1 MKARNRGGLGQRVT
15 SFARAMPRGLLI
27 RPCASGE
34 LKRNPPTRKG
44 PKRKIVPLN
53 GPAGDGSEMQM
64 KKSGADDDEEPLE
77 YAREYAETSSTNGSN
92 STSRVKVSAT
102 QRAKDDATHI
112 AFVAPR
118 IAIGAVNDFVE
129 RASRG
134 AGGFADVFDFVQT
147 LGSSDDVLRDVVER
161 TEREIDRL
169 ESIGVR
175 KSTPVRSVIKDM
187 IPTEVYDK
195 YLTPAVE
202 YAEGT
207 DDGHSTGAS
216 SSASGVVM
224 DDVVAFDEAAVN
236 AAADAVAAAMRGVD
250 LDAGAETA
258 SSAAETKSV
267 TSMPKKPRAP
277 DNAEDSFENMTAEA
291 IMSSSAMVA
300 SYSAPAEDPYAATPP
315 AVTTPS
321 AKAPVD
327 KKDAPVVEATTPST
341 PPAASV
347 PTPSPFDSTVG
358 YWRKI
363 AAKCPNED
371 DLMDLMDM
379 NIVFRQ
385 AAGLLNYLTIDRPS
399 PESWRVATNAGI
411 IQISEV
417 YPIDGS
423 RTSTPR
429 RDLRM
434 GEQTGAV
441 VVDASASAV
450 ALSISW
456 SAPLAGTQ
464 NETFRLN
471 TEDDTLVRTVHITL
485 DDGST
490 WRGVYEYARA

>member
-1 MKARNRGGLGQRVT
+1 MSRG
-15 SFARAMPRGLLI
+15 ALL
-27 RPCASGE
+27 RPSASGE

-53 GPAGDGSEMQM
+53 GPSSDG
-64 KKSGADDDEEPLE
+64 ARAPVTNLDDDDEPLE
-77 YAREYAETSSTNGSN
+77 YAREYAETSSMDGSDA
-92 STSRVKVSAT
+92 TSRVRRSAT
-102 QRAKDDATHI
+102 QRARDDATHI

-118 IAIGAVNDFVE
+118 IAIGAVNDFAE

-134 AGGFADVFDFVQT
+134 VGGFADVFDFVQT

-175 KSTPVRSVIKDM
+175 TSTPVRSVIKDM
-187 IPTEVYDK
+187 IPSEVYDK

-202 YAEGT
+202 YAEGM
-207 DDGHSTGAS
+207 DDASMGGGNGAS

-224 DDVVAFDEAAVN
+224 DDAVAFDEAAVN

-250 LDAGAETA
+250 LDAGAETM
-258 SSAAETKSV
+258 SSETKS
-267 TSMPKKPRAP
+267 TASMSTKPRAP
-277 DNAEDSFENMTAEA
+277 DNAEDNFENMAAEA
-291 IMSSSAMVA
+291 IMSASTMAA
-300 SYSAPAEDPYAATPP
+300 SYAAPAQDPYAATPP
-315 AVTTPS
+315 PVATSAEALVEETSAPAVEESAPS
-321 AKAPVD
+321 
-327 KKDAPVVEATTPST
+327 S
-341 PPAASV
+341 PPTS
-347 PTPSPFDSTVG
+347 PMTSPFDSTVG

-363 AAKCPNED
+363 PAKCPDED

-417 YPIDGS
+417 YPINGS
-423 RTSTPR
+423 RASASR
-429 RDLRM
+429 RDLRP
-434 GEQTGAV
+434 GEQSGAV

-450 ALSISW
+450 ALSIAW

-464 NETFRLN
+464 NETFRVN
-471 TEDDTLVRTVHITL
+471 TDDDTLVRTVRITL

-490 WRGVYEYARA
+490 WNGEYVYARA

>member
-1 MKARNRGGLGQRVT
+1 M
-15 SFARAMPRGLLI
+15 
-27 RPCASGE
+27 
-34 LKRNPPTRKG
+34 
-44 PKRKIVPLN
+44 
-53 GPAGDGSEMQM
+53 
-64 KKSGADDDEEPLE
+64 
-77 YAREYAETSSTNGSN
+77 
-92 STSRVKVSAT
+92 
-102 QRAKDDATHI
+102 
-112 AFVAPR
+112 
-118 IAIGAVNDFVE
+118 
-129 RASRG
+129 
-134 AGGFADVFDFVQT
+134 
-147 LGSSDDVLRDVVER
+147 
-161 TEREIDRL
+161 
-169 ESIGVR
+169 
-175 KSTPVRSVIKDM
+175 
-187 IPTEVYDK
+187 
-195 YLTPAVE
+195 
-202 YAEGT
+202 
-207 DDGHSTGAS
+207 
-216 SSASGVVM
+216 
-224 DDVVAFDEAAVN
+224 
-236 AAADAVAAAMRGVD
+236 
-250 LDAGAETA
+250 
-258 SSAAETKSV
+258 
-267 TSMPKKPRAP
+267 
-277 DNAEDSFENMTAEA
+277 
-291 IMSSSAMVA
+291 
-300 SYSAPAEDPYAATPP
+300 
-315 AVTTPS
+315 
-321 AKAPVD
+321 
-327 KKDAPVVEATTPST
+327 EATTPST

-441 VVDASASAV
+441 VVDVSASAV

-456 SAPLAGTQ
+456 STPLAGTQ